1 MQQPRARIT
10 MSSTA
15 RVFQPAADIVAS
27 RHGARSS
34 RPCRKVTTMS
44 DLIPFPS
51 KQVKMPENKTPEQA
65 LTEVLEHLQTGSTR
79 ADNMIIMWSHEDNE
93 ASEYRFMLGGN
104 ITHSQSIGLL
114 EITKDMFLHEE

>member
-1 MQQPRARIT
+1 
-10 MSSTA
+10 
-15 RVFQPAADIVAS
+15 
-27 RHGARSS
+27 
-34 RPCRKVTTMS
+34 MS